1 MLASLFVSDLA
12 LLRRLNLDFSEGF
25 SVLTG
30 ETGAGKSLILDAF
43 GLFLSSKG
51 ARDLVRHGEEK
62 LEVTAYFDSL
72 SPETKTALSQHLS
85 PEELEEGVSL
95 SRVIYAQG
103 KSLSKLNGRP
113 LSFAQ
118 ISEIAKVLFSLNGQH
133 DSGGLL
139 EEKNHRAYLDAALPP
154 RDHRLLEEYHALYGE
169 YAEEMKKLS
178 TLISQGGDEKE
189 KIALYD
195 FQLQEIARVKP
206 RAGEEEELEEKLRRL
221 QSSEKRR
228 AILYTA
234 QRALSGGEKGRG
246 AIYLLDGA
254 ARKLEQSKE
263 EHLIKLSGELY
274 ELARRAAE
282 MEKEVAGEMLEEDE
296 DPSQAIDEIQKRL
309 SALYR
314 LKQKY
319 GSSVEEVIARYRELK
334 EKKDL
339 TLSRKDDIRK
349 GQERVK
355 ILAAALKEKASLLTQ
370 ARTSLAR
377 SLEREIHGTLS
388 FLDMP
393 KMRFSVEL
401 TPLPSPGPEG
411 GEKVVFAI
419 AANTGEGTLPL
430 SQAASGGE
438 LNRILLALRLHLGQ
452 AKDADTLIFD
462 EIDSG
467 ISGATAQKIGIC
479 LKTLAEKKQV
489 FCVTHSAQV
498 STLADHHFLV
508 EKREENGRTQTL
520 LTPLSPEEALSEA
533 ARLLGGK
540 NITTEAR
547 GAAKELAAEGQREWK
562 RLRHSFFESIS

>member
-30 ETGAGKSLILDAF
+30 ETGAGKSLVLDAF
-43 GLFLSSKG
+43 GLFLSNKG

-62 LEVTAYFDSL
+62 LEVTLYFDTL
-72 SPETKTALSQHLS
+72 SSEAKDALSQYLS

-118 ISEIAKVLFSLNGQH
+118 ISELAKSLFSLNGQH

-139 EEKNHRAYLDAALPP
+139 EEKNHRAYLDAALS
-154 RDHRLLEEYHALYGE
+154 DKDLSLLEEYRALYRE
-169 YAEEMKKLS
+169 YAQETKNLS
-178 TLISQGGDEKE
+178 ALLSQGGDEKE
-189 KIALYD
+189 RLALYD

-206 RAGEEEELEEKLRRL
+206 RVGEEEELEEKLRRL
-221 QSSEKRR
+221 QSFEKRH

-263 EHLIKLSGELY
+263 DPLLRLSGELY

-282 MEKEVAGEMLEEDE
+282 IEKEVAGEMMEEEED
-296 DPSQAIDEIQKRL
+296 PAQAIDDIQKRL
-309 SALYR
+309 SAIYR

-319 GSSVEEVIARYRELK
+319 GSSVEEVIAHYQMLK

-349 GQERVK
+349 GKERVK
-355 ILAAALKEKASLLTQ
+355 VLSFALGEKASLLTQ
-370 ARTSLAR
+370 ARTELAR
-377 SLEREIHGTLS
+377 KLEREIHGTLS

-393 KMRFSVEL
+393 KMRFTVAL
-401 TPLPSPGPEG
+401 TPLPEPGPDG
-411 GEKVVFAI
+411 AEKVVFAI
-419 AANTGEGTLPL
+419 AANTGEGSSPL
-430 SQAASGGE
+430 SQVASGGE

-498 STLADHHFLV
+498 STLSDHHFLV
-508 EKREENGRTQTL
+508 EKQEEDGRTQTF
-520 LTPLSPEEALSEA
+520 LTRLSPEESLRES

-540 NITTEAR
+540 NLTAEAR
-547 GAAKELAAEGQREWK
+547 GAARELAEEGLREWK
-562 RLRHSFFESIS
+562 RLHNSFFDSIS